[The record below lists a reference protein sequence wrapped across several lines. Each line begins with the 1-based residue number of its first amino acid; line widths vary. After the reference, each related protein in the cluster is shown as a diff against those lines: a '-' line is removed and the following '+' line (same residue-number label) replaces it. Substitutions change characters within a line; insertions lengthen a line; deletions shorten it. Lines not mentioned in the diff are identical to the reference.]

1 MTDKETPIINDKCFC
16 IRQEGSIM
24 HIHCGLKSFLY
35 MAGVAA
41 LLTWTALGQ
50 QPGRVDD
57 SVLRDAPKTGK
68 DWLSYGLDL
77 AETRYSVLKQIDT
90 TNVHRLGLAWSYEVG
105 AGGSIQEATPLA
117 WNGTI
122 FGITNW
128 SITFAVDA
136 RTGKER
142 WRWDPQVDRDAARP
156 AICCG
161 VVNRGI
167 ALYDGKI
174 MVPVIDG
181 RLVALDADKG
191 KVIWQAQVSSVE
203 NNYTL
208 TMAPRIAGG
217 KVIIG
222 VAGGEYGNRGYFD
235 AYDAKT
241 GKRVWR
247 FYTVPGDP
255 SKPFENEAMRRASKT
270 WSGEFWKMGGGGPVW
285 DGTSYDAE
293 ADLVY
298 VATGNGA
305 PWPEE
310 LRQSKGMDNLYINSI
325 LAVEGKTGQL
335 KWYFQT
341 VPGDWWDYDGVQQM
355 TLADITIDG
364 KKRKVLM
371 QATKGGFFYVLD
383 RTTGEF
389 ISGDAFAAV
398 TWARGLDPKTG
409 RPLVNSEAYYGSG
422 PVTLMPSTAHNWAA
436 MSFNPTTGLVY
447 IPATL
452 FSSYAF
458 LKRDEFVYKPGK
470 GNFNTGI
477 ILGGRRPA
485 PAAGAPPAAK
495 QPAKDPAHDPGAAG
509 TAAPAPPAP
518 ALAAPPTRKPS
529 VPAIGPKQEEI
540 GQSGS
545 VLLAWDPV
553 AQKERWRT
561 PGGGGAGGGCLTTAG
576 NLVIQVIP
584 DGRLVAYSADKG
596 QKLFEVQT
604 GLRRGMG
611 APITYE
617 IDGKQY
623 ISLMGGMGVTERY
636 GLTANNPPPPPPSP
650 STIYPRL
657 LTFVL
662 DGKAQLPDATAAP

>member
-1 MTDKETPIINDKCFC
+1 
-16 IRQEGSIM
+16 
-24 HIHCGLKSFLY
+24 LKSLSST
-35 MAGVAA
+35 AGVAI
-41 LLTWTALGQ
+41 LLAWTAVGQ
-50 QPGRVDD
+50 QPRRVDD
-57 SVLRDAPKTGK
+57 SVLRDAPKAGK
-68 DWLSYGLDL
+68 EWLSYGLDL
-77 AETRYSVLKQIDT
+77 AETRYSVLEQIHT

-105 AGGSIQEATPLA
+105 DGGSIQEATPLA
-117 WNGTI
+117 WNGLI

-142 WRWDPQVDRDAARP
+142 WRWDPQVDRDATRP

-174 MVPVIDG
+174 MAPVIDG
-181 RLVALDADKG
+181 RLTALDAETG
-191 KVIWQAQVSSVE
+191 KVVWQAQVSSVE
-203 NNYTL
+203 DNYTL

-255 SKPFENEAMRRASKT
+255 SKPFENEAMRRAAKT

-285 DGTSYDAE
+285 DGASYDAD
-293 ADLVY
+293 ADLLY

-310 LRQSKGMDNLYINSI
+310 LRQSKGMENLYINSI
-325 LAVEGKTGQL
+325 LAVKAQTGEL
-335 KWYFQT
+335 KWYFQS
-341 VPGDWWDYDGVQQM
+341 VPGDWWDYDAVQQM

-371 QATKGGFFYVLD
+371 QAQKNGFFYVLD
-383 RTTGEF
+383 RITGEF
-389 ISGDAFAAV
+389 ISGGPFAAV

-409 RPLVNSEAYYGSG
+409 RPLVNPEAFYGTE
-422 PVTLMPSTAHNWAA
+422 PVSLMPSTAHNWAA

-452 FSSYAF
+452 FSSFTF
-458 LKRDEFVYKPGK
+458 LERDDFVYKPGK

-485 PAAGAPPAAK
+485 PAAGAQAAAK
-495 QPAKDPAHDPGAAG
+495 QPATDPGHDPGAAG
-509 TAAPAPPAP
+509 TAAPPPATPAP
-518 ALAAPPTRKPS
+518 AAAPARKPS
-529 VPAIGPKQEEI
+529 APALGPKQAP
-540 GQSGS
+540 GQPST
-545 VLLAWDPV
+545 VLVAWDPV

-596 QKLFEVQT
+596 EKLFEVQT
-604 GLRRGMG
+604 GLQRGMG

-636 GLTANNPPPPPPSP
+636 GLTAKNPPTPPSP
-650 STIYPRL
+650 STVYPRL

-662 DGKAQLPDATAAP
+662 DGKAQLPGATAAP